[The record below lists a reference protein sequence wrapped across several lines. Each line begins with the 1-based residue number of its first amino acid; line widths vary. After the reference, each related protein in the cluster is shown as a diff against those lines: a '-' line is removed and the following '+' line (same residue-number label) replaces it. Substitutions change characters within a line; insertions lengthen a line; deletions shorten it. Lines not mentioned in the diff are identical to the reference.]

1 MSILSTVK
9 KGYMTIKTASGYVKL
24 LPRTLATLVAMSDG
38 KSVEEKINELN
49 GKLLRARNTSQTGWT
64 FNRMGNLVFFSHNK
78 VVGGVVA
85 NTKYTNQGNAPA
97 GYKPVAKY
105 YANGIRMVGSVINGS
120 FYFEILP
127 DGSTVFEST
136 ANHTNDQS
144 YVVSGCYITDDTF
157 PTADKL

>member
-38 KSVEEKINELN
+38 KNVEEKINQLN

>member
-1 MSILSTVK
+1 
-9 KGYMTIKTASGYVKL
+9 
-24 LPRTLATLVAMSDG
+24 
-38 KSVEEKINELN
+38 
-49 GKLLRARNTSQTGWT
+49 
-64 FNRMGNLVFFSHNK
+64 MGNLVFFSHNK